1 MQKQSADIL
10 EIPIERVK
18 PNPNNPRIIRDEK
31 FLQLKKSLK
40 EFPQMMVKRPLVLN
54 SKQDMTVLGGN
65 MRLKA
70 ITELG
75 YKSIPEEWLT
85 YADDWTEEQK
95 KQFIIKDNVSYGEWN
110 LDMLL
115 NEWNVDELLDWGVD
129 IDKKEPEIKEDD
141 FNAAEYVS
149 QIKEPISK
157 RGDIYEFKEVGKDCK
172 HRLICGDSTSEFDVT
187 LLMQKEKARLIF
199 TDPPYNVDYKSPAG
213 LSYDSKKFG
222 GSGKIINDNKSDED
236 CLQFYVSILKNLYN
250 FSSDD
255 SAIYWWFASKN
266 VVINRTAWENTGWQ
280 FSQQIIWLK
289 NSLTFSMGQDYHRIY
304 EPCLFGWKKGK
315 KHYKN
320 KKLNNLRDCFHLD
333 VADFKTIIDV
343 WYEKRDTTNQYVHPT
358 QKPLRLAER
367 ALKKSSKPGDNVVD
381 FFGGSGSTM
390 LSCHQMERNS
400 FLCEID
406 PKFCDA
412 IVRRFAKL
420 MGESGKQFEI
430 SKNGK
435 LINHTDY
442 NVSH

>member
-1 MQKQSADIL
+1 MQKQLSDIL

-31 FLQLKKSLK
+31 FMQLKKSLK
-40 EFPQMMVKRPLVLN
+40 EFPQMMVK
-54 SKQDMTVLGGN
+54 
-65 MRLKA
+65 
-70 ITELG
+70 
-75 YKSIPEEWLT
+75 
-85 YADDWTEEQK
+85 
-95 KQFIIKDNVSYGEWN
+95 
-110 LDMLL
+110 
-115 NEWNVDELLDWGVD
+115 
-129 IDKKEPEIKEDD
+129 
-141 FNAAEYVS
+141 
-149 QIKEPISK
+149 
-157 RGDIYEFKEVGKDCK
+157 
-172 HRLICGDSTSEFDVT
+172 
-187 LLMQKEKARLIF
+187 
-199 TDPPYNVDYKSPAG
+199 
-213 LSYDSKKFG
+213 
-222 GSGKIINDNKSDED
+222 
-236 CLQFYVSILKNLYN
+236 
-250 FSSDD
+250 
-255 SAIYWWFASKN
+255 FASKN